1 MTKKLKVPVVGD
13 ASEEFA
19 GALLGD
25 PRRNER
31 LALIVAA
38 VQANPGA
45 SLPTIAGGEGALEGT
60 YRFFR
65 SEHVSA
71 EAIQAA
77 HARCSAARASEV
89 DGVLVA
95 HDSTEFNFGEFRTE
109 LGRAG
114 RGRSKG
120 FYGHFSLAVTAGEEH
135 FPLGVV
141 AQESIFRDRKR
152 NRSKT
157 QDERQFDPANESLRW
172 GRGKDRAEEV
182 LGSKRPIH
190 LMDREADHYLLLAEM
205 QHAGSRFVVRMSE
218 DRVLAEGCE
227 THTAREALEIVE
239 PAAWREVKLSPR
251 RRSSLPSY
259 RKNYPERDERTSLL
273 EFSATQVTLRR
284 PSSSRQSPHQTVTL
298 NLVHVREVDPPE
310 GAKPVEWRLW
320 TSLPVDT
327 EKQIEAVVD
336 HYRAR
341 WIIEEFFKALKTGC
355 DFESRQLR
363 SRASLLKALAVFTA
377 VAWRMLA
384 LRTAA
389 KVTPDKPASA
399 LLNVLQLRCLVG
411 LLAKR
416 KVVLPKNPTAREAL
430 LGIAKLAG
438 HQTNN
443 GDPGWQLISRGFDRL
458 LSAEENY
465 AMFVEDFL
473 TTGKM

>member
-1 MTKKLKVPVVGD
+1 MTKKRKTPVVGD
-13 ASEEFA
+13 ASEEFSDA
-19 GALLGD
+19 ALGD

-31 LALIVAA
+31 LARIVAA

-65 SEHVSA
+65 NEHVSA
-71 EAIQAA
+71 AEILAA
-77 HARCSAARASEV
+77 HARRSAERAGEV
-89 DGVLVA
+89 DAVLVA

-114 RGRSKG
+114 RGLSKG
-120 FYGHFSLAVTAGEEH
+120 FYGHFSLAVTADKEH

-141 AQESIFRDRKR
+141 AQESIFRDRVR

-157 QDERQFDPANESLRW
+157 QDQRQFDPANESLRW
-172 GRGKDRAEEV
+172 GRGKDRAEKV
-182 LGSKRPIH
+182 LDRKRPIH
-190 LMDREADHYLLLAEM
+190 LMDREADHFLLLAEM
-205 QHAGSRFVVRMSE
+205 MHEGSRFVVRMSE
-218 DRVLAEGCE
+218 DRVLAEGSE

-239 PAAWREVKLSPR
+239 PAAWREVKLSAR
-251 RRSSLPSY
+251 RRNSLPTY
-259 RKNYPERDERTSLL
+259 RKNFPERDERTSLL
-273 EFSATQVTLRR
+273 EFSATRVTLRR
-284 PSSSRQSPHQTVTL
+284 PHSSRHSPHKTVTL

-310 GAKPVEWRLW
+310 GEKPVEWRLW

-363 SRASLLKALAVFTA
+363 SREALLKALAVFTA

-389 KVTPDKPASA
+389 RATPTKPAS
-399 LLNVLQLRCLVG
+399 LLLTILQLHCLAR

-416 KVVLPKNPTAREAL
+416 NVVFPKNPTARDAL
-430 LGIAKLAG
+430 LGVAKLGG
-438 HQTNN
+438 HQKNN
-443 GDPGWQLISRGFDRL
+443 GDPGWQLIGRGFDKL
-458 LSAEENY
+458 LS
-465 AMFVEDFL
+465 VEDAYETFLDDFL
-473 TTGKM
+473 THGKM